1 MISKGFIK
9 SSFIYSFIG
18 ALPLASSF
26 ILLPFYTYYLN
37 PNDFGM
43 LAIYIIFT
51 SLFQIFINFA
61 LDNFIPIIHANHGN
75 NYSLQKEYISTAASL
90 LIIVGLAFV
99 AFFALTGNG
108 LFYLLEHYLYDD
120 KVQNFDFFPWGF
132 FCVLTAFFNSVFK
145 SYTNL
150 LINQQRP
157 MRFFW
162 CNITNFFL
170 TISISIAGIY
180 LYPNTLIGPMY
191 GRLLSGAGIFIL
203 ALYFFATEYGFTLY
217 KKHFREIW
225 QFCYPM
231 MLYFLLNWVLSSI
244 YPYILLY
251 YADATMVG
259 IFDFAVKCTLM
270 LEFFQNGLAAAIG
283 PKIMTIWRD
292 EKVAENTPEVNRYY
306 NGLTLIT
313 LLVLPAFLL
322 AIPWLVK
329 LVIFKEIYYLAFML
343 LPVLCVG
350 FISRTF
356 MMMFSQPALFF
367 KKTRVFPKV
376 FGITA
381 LIQVGLSLV
390 MIKYFG
396 ILGAAITISVVKFL
410 QVFLFYLESRKIYT
424 FRFSK
429 TKQLWLPLF
438 YVLLLVL
445 PFPWMNDDNRIW
457 FQLLQ
462 LVLIVTASYWV
473 FRNEIHFTLRK
484 KKGALLR
491 PWRFYS
497 QQPNN
502 KE

>member
-75 NYSLQKEYISTAASL
+75 DDKLQKEYISTAASL

-99 AFFALTGNG
+99 ALFTLTGNG
-108 LFYLLEHYLYDD
+108 LFYLLEHYVYHD
-120 KVQNFDFFPWGF
+120 KVVNFSFFPWGF

-191 GRLLSGAGIFIL
+191 GRLLSGAGIFL
-203 ALYFFATEYGFTLY
+203 MALYFFWHEYGFKLY
-217 KKHFREIW
+217 KKHYREIW
-225 QFCYPM
+225 QFCYPL

-244 YPYILLY
+244 YPYILLFY
-251 YADATMVG
+251 SDATMVG

-283 PKIMTIWRD
+283 PKIMKIWRD

-313 LLVLPAFLL
+313 LLVLPVFLL
-322 AIPWLVK
+322 LIPWLVK

-343 LPVLCVG
+343 LPVLCLG

-381 LIQVGLSLV
+381 LIQIGLSLI

-396 ILGAAITISVVKFL
+396 ILGAAITYSVVKFL

-429 TKQLWLPLF
+429 IKQVWLPLL
-438 YVLLLVL
+438 YILLLAL
-445 PFPWMNDDNRIW
+445 PFPFMNDANRIW
-457 FQLLQ
+457 IQLLQ
-462 LVLIVTASYWV
+462 LLCIFSASYFV
-473 FRNEIHFTLRK
+473 FRKEILFTLRK
-484 KKGALLR
+484 YKEVFQR
-491 PWRFYS
+491 PWRILARFS
-497 QQPNN
+497 ND
-502 KE
+502 K